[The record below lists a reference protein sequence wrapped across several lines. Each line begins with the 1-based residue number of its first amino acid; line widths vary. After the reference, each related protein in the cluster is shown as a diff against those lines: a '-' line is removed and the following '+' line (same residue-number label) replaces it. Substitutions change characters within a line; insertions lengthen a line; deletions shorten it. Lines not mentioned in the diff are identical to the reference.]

1 MWLASIIATII
12 RHLLPGTYATFRIP
26 LSSANNCRMC
36 SRLFSYLWCS
46 TRASSPRLRFLK
58 NSTCSLKSRVSSTL
72 IFERGSR
79 SFMAGLRAAHLRRN
93 GEQNGSREIR
103 KNRSGLATGEGYV
116 SRVPPFS
123 RAADYSPGLVF
134 HAKRFIYS
142 GISLKVS
149 RCSPNPVSD
158 EVAHNNGRR
167 RTRPEAPL
175 SFCYGDCQRRT
186 CRRICTTGQVLHR

>member
-1 MWLASIIATII
+1 
-12 RHLLPGTYATFRIP
+12 
-26 LSSANNCRMC
+26 
-36 SRLFSYLWCS
+36 
-46 TRASSPRLRFLK
+46 
-58 NSTCSLKSRVSSTL
+58 RVSSTL

-103 KNRSGLATGEGYV
+103 KNRSGLATGDGYV

-149 RCSPNPVSD
+149 RCPPTLSQTKWRITTEAENSARGSAFVFAMEIVTGGLAGEFAQQGRFCTGRSD
-158 EVAHNNGRR
+158 V
-167 RTRPEAPL
+167 
-175 SFCYGDCQRRT
+175 
-186 CRRICTTGQVLHR
+186 